1 MSTNAVR
8 DQISELRWLV
18 DQLEQERDTLATT
31 PYPLVHRFLIHNL
44 AARIAQVAVQV
55 QRHLAEQPPSTPLP
69 SNVAPLVEQ
78 SA

>member
-1 MSTNAVR
+1 MSTTAVR
-8 DQISELRWLV
+8 DQISELCWLV

-31 PYPLVHRFLIHNL
+31 PYPRVHHFLMRNL
-44 AARIAQVAVQV
+44 TTRIAQVAVQV
-55 QRHLAEQPPSTPLP
+55 HGALSEPPLDMSVS